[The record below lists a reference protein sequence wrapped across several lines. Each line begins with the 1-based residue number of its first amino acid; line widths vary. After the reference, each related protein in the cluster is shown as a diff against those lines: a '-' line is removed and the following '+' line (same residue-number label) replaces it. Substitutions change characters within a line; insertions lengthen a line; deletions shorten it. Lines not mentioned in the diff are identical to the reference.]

1 MVAAGVSAQVPAD
14 SLLLE
19 LETCQRLAQDNYPLV
34 RRYDLIEQARAYD
47 LSHAAKGYLPQLS
60 LSGKAT
66 YQSETTELPFDIPG
80 IGHIGLPKDQ
90 YQVGIEV
97 QQTVWDGGQIRARKR
112 QTEAASEVDAE
123 KQRVDMYAVRERI
136 NQLFFGILLLDEQ
149 LRQNDILQD
158 DLKRTYD
165 KVVAYM
171 AHGVANQSDVDAVR
185 VEELNASQQRVSLEV
200 SRRAYIQMLGA
211 FIGQNLPEDVSLRKP
226 VPEQEDEQS
235 VAALPGIAR
244 PEVGWL
250 AAQERQIDVQES
262 ALKTGY
268 LPRLGVFV
276 QGAYGNPGLNMLKD
290 DFSAWFMA
298 GIRLTWNFGSLYT
311 LKDDRRLSGDGA
323 PPGGGRGGAGGVQP
337 QLGLVC
343 PVVSGGRRDGGRPVR
358 HRPEQPPA
366 GGCPHGGADDEHLRH
381 SCGLGRHRQRCGGRH
396 RAHSGRGGPGRRDG
410 DLHPAQGGAVSGR
423 GRTVHR
429 AAGGGRYRHSS
440 GPGPVGGGEPV
451 LGGDGGGRIPAP
463 PAPGRP

>member
-211 FIGQNLPEDVSLRKP
+211 FIGRNLPEDVSLRKP

-298 GIRLTWNFGSLYT
+298 GIRLAWNFGSLYT
-311 LKDDRRLSGDGA
+311 LKNDRRLLDVKRREVEVSRDA
-323 PPGGGRGGAGGVQP
+323 FLFNTRLEAIRQDAQVH
-337 QLGLVC
+337 GL
-343 PVVSGGRRDGGRPVR
+343 RR
-358 HRPEQPPA
+358 QM
-366 GGCPHGGADDEHLRH
+366 ADDEEIIRLRGNIRRTAEAKVKNGTMSVTDLLTEINRESGARLAKALH
-381 SCGLGRHRQRCGGRH
+381 EVQWLMEIWQRKH
-396 RAHSGRGGPGRRDG
+396 
-410 DLHPAQGGAVSGR
+410 
-423 GRTVHR
+423 
-429 AAGGGRYRHSS
+429 
-440 GPGPVGGGEPV
+440 V
-451 LGGDGGGRIPAP
+451 LND
-463 PAPGRP
+463 